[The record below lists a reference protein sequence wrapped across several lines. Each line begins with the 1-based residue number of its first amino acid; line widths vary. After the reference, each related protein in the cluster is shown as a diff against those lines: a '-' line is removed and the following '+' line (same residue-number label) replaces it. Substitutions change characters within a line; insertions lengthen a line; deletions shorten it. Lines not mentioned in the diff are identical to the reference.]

1 MLFLDTHY
9 AFLRLYVND
18 YNCNKSC
25 LGNCFSVTIHIIH
38 KYVARNLLLLA
49 NLVLKLSQDACLGR
63 GSGRT
68 FTTLRYS
75 FYLFSAASWKV
86 YNVLLQLVSWIL
98 YLPLSDVRSFYL
110 RSFLCPIT
118 VYKMLLHKAL
128 SDWDCVGPR
137 VNSSPSETTNLAPNT
152 VNYQSQ

>member
-75 FYLFSAASWKV
+75 FYLFSTSSWEV
-86 YNVLLQLVSWIL
+86 YEAWLKLVRWVL
-98 YLPLSDVRSFYL
+98 
-110 RSFLCPIT
+110 
-118 VYKMLLHKAL
+118 
-128 SDWDCVGPR
+128 
-137 VNSSPSETTNLAPNT
+137 SSPLLMSISEAFSVTFSLNKIYTKLWVTETVFGPGVKSSSLETTNLVAQFAIHCIS
-152 VNYQSQ
+152 Y